1 MGEQNAKNAHTACSP
16 IDVDRPKT
24 KDPNRNPETFVVLP
38 ADEQREATIM
48 DCPETTILM
57 RLRQFQHEHLFD
69 LGADLDKYRTAKYVE
84 KVWWSFH
91 QEFEDMP
98 HKEGEKKVGKIKS
111 EKDLTRKWVRGCG
124 AWLRRRQQTANL
136 SSGVGAIGQGRPQEP
151 PVPRPL
157 SSPVREQARRHRRS
171 QVQGRRIV
179 HPKQRP
185 EVDPELPT

>member
-91 QEFEDMP
+91 QEFDDMP
-98 HKEGEKKVGKIKS
+98 HKEGEKNAYLTVKDNQVVSLHPSCGLDSAPEWVIFNEFVLTTKPYLVTVS
-111 EKDLTRKWVRGCG
+111 EV
-124 AWLRRRQQTANL
+124 
-136 SSGVGAIGQGRPQEP
+136 
-151 PVPRPL
+151 
-157 SSPVREQARRHRRS
+157 
-171 QVQGRRIV
+171 
-179 HPKQRP
+179 RP
-185 EVDPELPT
+185 EWYVPHAFQHIQPV

>member
-84 KVWWSFH
+84 NVWWSFH
-91 QEFEDMP
+91 NEFGNMP
-98 HKEGEKKVGKIKS
+98 HKEGEKKVGTIES
-111 EKDLTRKWVRGCG
+111 ERDMTRIWVRGSVV
-124 AWLRRRQQTANL
+124 WSPMTAN
-136 SSGVGAIGQGRPQEP
+136 
-151 PVPRPL
+151 
-157 SSPVREQARRHRRS
+157 
-171 QVQGRRIV
+171 
-179 HPKQRP
+179 
-185 EVDPELPT
+185 